1 MSQLKPVTTNGML
14 KDVNDNFD
22 ALSTVGSFAG
32 LHLRRTAV
40 AVFDAEGEDNPNQ
53 AVGAHALPVK
63 LPANSIIV
71 GGVVDVVKTFTS
83 ENDTA
88 TIAISVA
95 EANDIVSAVAIN
107 GTGDPWD
114 AGLHAIIPKNNT
126 PESTGIKLAA
136 EKAITFT
143 VAVEALTGGKAVL
156 YLDYY
161 EGQPTYVEEQQ
172 GD

>member
-1 MSQLKPVTTNGML
+1 MTQLKPVTTGGLL
-14 KDVNDNFD
+14 KDVNDNFN

-32 LHLRRTAV
+32 LHQRRTAV
-40 AVFDAEGEDNPNQ
+40 AVFEVDEEAGLEPE
-53 AVGAHALPVK
+53 AYALDVK
-63 LPANSIIV
+63 LPANAIIV

-88 TIAISVA
+88 TIAISLV
-95 EANDIVSAVAIN
+95 EANDIVAAKAIN
-107 GTGDPWD
+107 ATGDVWD
-114 AGLHAIIPKNNT
+114 AGLQAIIPKANT

-136 EKAITFT
+136 DTPVT
-143 VAVEALTGGKAVL
+143 VSVGVEALTAGKFVL

-161 EGQPTYVEEQQ
+161 EGIETVVPETP

>member
-1 MSQLKPVTTNGML
+1 MTQLKPVTVNGML
-14 KDVNDNFD
+14 KDINDNFG

-95 EANDIVSAVAIN
+95 QANDIVAAKAIN
-107 GTGDPWD
+107 ATGDVWD
-114 AGLHAIIPKNNT
+114 AGLHAIIPKANT
-126 PESTGIKLAA
+126 PESTGIKLTA
-136 EKAITFT
+136 EKAITVT
-143 VAVEALTGGKAVL
+143 VGVEALTAGKFVL

-161 EGQPTYVEEQQ
+161 EGIAT
-172 GD
+172 

>member
-32 LHLRRTAV
+32 LHQRRTAV
-40 AVFDAEGEDNPNQ
+40 AVFEVDEEAGLEPE
-53 AVGAHALPVK
+53 AYALDVK

-71 GGVVDVVKTFTS
+71 GGVVDVVKTFASAT
-83 ENDTA
+83 DTA

-95 EANDIVSAVAIN
+95 QANDIVAAKAI
-107 GTGDPWD
+107 GAEGDVWD
-114 AGLHAIIPKNNT
+114 AGLQAIVPKSNT
-126 PESTGIKLAA
+126 PEITGIKLTE
-136 EKAITFT
+136 EKAITAT
-143 VAVEALTGGKAVL
+143 VGVEALTGGKAVI

-161 EGQPTYVEEQQ
+161 EGIATETEE
-172 GD
+172 

>member
-1 MSQLKPVTTNGML
+1 MTQLKPVTTGGLL
-14 KDVNDNFD
+14 KDVNDNFN

-32 LHLRRTAV
+32 LHQRRTAV
-40 AVFDAEGEDNPNQ
+40 AVFEVDETLDGGLAADDYELD
-53 AVGAHALPVK
+53 VV
-63 LPANSIIV
+63 LPANAIIV

-88 TIAISVA
+88 TIAISLV
-95 EANDIVSAVAIN
+95 EANDIVAAKAI
-107 GTGDPWD
+107 GAEGDVWD
-114 AGLHAIIPKNNT
+114 AGLQAIIPKANT

-136 EKAITFT
+136 DTPVT
-143 VAVEALTGGKAVL
+143 VTVGVEALTAGKFIL

-161 EGQPTYVEEQQ
+161 EGIETVVPETP

>member
-1 MSQLKPVTTNGML
+1 MTQLKPVTTGGLL

-83 ENDTA
+83 KNDTA

-95 EANDIVSAVAIN
+95 QANDIVAAKAIN
-107 GTGDPWD
+107 ATGDDWD
-114 AGLHAIIPKNNT
+114 AGLQAIVPKSNT
-126 PESTGIKLAA
+126 PESTGIKLTA
-136 EKAITFT
+136 EKVVT
-143 VAVEALTGGKAVL
+143 VTVGTEALTGGKFVL

-161 EGQPTYVEEQQ
+161 EGIATETEE
-172 GD
+172 

>member
-1 MSQLKPVTTNGML
+1 MGQLKQITVNGML
-14 KDVNDNFD
+14 ADINDNFE

-32 LHLRRTAV
+32 LHQRRTAV

-53 AVGAHALPVK
+53 TVGAHALDVK
-63 LPANSIIV
+63 LPANAIIC

-95 EANDIVSAVAIN
+95 QANDIVAAKAI
-107 GTGDPWD
+107 GAEGDVWD
-114 AGLHAIIPKNNT
+114 AGLHAIIPKANT
-126 PESTGIKLAA
+126 PESTGIKLTA
-136 EKAITFT
+136 EKAIT
-143 VAVEALTGGKAVL
+143 VSVGVEALTAGKLVI

-161 EGQPTYVEEQQ
+161 EGIATETEE
-172 GD
+172 

>member
-1 MSQLKPVTTNGML
+1 MGQLKQITVNGML
-14 KDVNDNFD
+14 ADINDNFE

-32 LHLRRTAV
+32 LHQRRTAV
-40 AVFDAEGEDNPNQ
+40 AVFEVDEEAGLEPE
-53 AVGAHALPVK
+53 AYALDVK
-63 LPANSIIV
+63 LPANAIIC

-95 EANDIVSAVAIN
+95 QANDIVAAKAI
-107 GTGDPWD
+107 GAEGDVWD
-114 AGLHAIIPKNNT
+114 AGLQAIVPKSNT
-126 PESTGIKLAA
+126 PETTGIKLTE

-143 VAVEALTGGKAVL
+143 VGVEALTAGKAVI

-161 EGQPTYVEEQQ
+161 EGIATESDEE
-172 GD
+172 

>member
-1 MSQLKPVTTNGML
+1 MGQLKQITVNGML
-14 KDVNDNFD
+14 ADINDNFE

-32 LHLRRTAV
+32 LHQRRTAV

-53 AVGAHALPVK
+53 TVGAHALDVK
-63 LPANSIIV
+63 LPANAIIC

-95 EANDIVSAVAIN
+95 QANDIVAAKAI
-107 GTGDPWD
+107 GAEGDPWD
-114 AGLHAIIPKNNT
+114 EGLHAIKIKANT
-126 PESTGIKLAA
+126 PESGIKLDAD
-136 EKAITFT
+136 TPLT
-143 VAVEALTGGKAVL
+143 VTVGVEAVTAGKMVI

-161 EGQPTYVEEQQ
+161 EGIATESDEE
-172 GD
+172 

>member
-1 MSQLKPVTTNGML
+1 MTQLKQVTVNGML
-14 KDVNDNFD
+14 KDINDNFG
-22 ALSTVGSFAG
+22 ALSTVGAFEG
-32 LHLRRTAV
+32 LHQRRTAV

-71 GGVVDVVKTFTS
+71 GGVVDVVKTFASAT
-83 ENDTA
+83 DTA

-95 EANDIVSAVAIN
+95 QANDIVAAKAI
-107 GTGDPWD
+107 GAEGDPWD

-143 VAVEALTGGKAVL
+143 VAVEALTGGKAVI

-161 EGQPTYVEEQQ
+161 EGIATETEE
-172 GD
+172 

>member
-83 ENDTA
+83 ETDTA

-95 EANDIVSAVAIN
+95 QANDIVAAKAI
-107 GTGDPWD
+107 GAEGDVWG
-114 AGLHAIIPKNNT
+114 AGLQAIVPKSNT
-126 PESTGIKLAA
+126 PETTGIKLTE
-136 EKAITFT
+136 EKAITAT
-143 VAVEALTGGKAVL
+143 VGVEALTGGKAVI